1 MQAVAL
7 FLLRPSSVE
16 ERKER
21 GKRGDVDT
29 DTHTRYVER
38 LMYPLIRFKLC

>member
-7 FLLRPSSVE
+7 FLLRPASVE

-29 DTHTRYVER
+29 DTHTCYAEMIKVTFNIES
-38 LMYPLIRFKLC
+38 

>member
-1 MQAVAL
+1 MMQAVAL

-21 GKRGDVDT
+21 GKRGDVGT
-29 DTHTRYVER
+29 DTHTRYAER
-38 LMYPLIRFKLC
+38 MKLTLNI